1 MKWTVFNDSEKKF
14 SIVLFIRNEDL
25 EMQRTDLEELGALAN
40 VRLVVQPCPF
50 EAIEFLY
57 RVAHQ
62 LYGHKVSMDKDIFW
76 HALVMKKDVDAKTLS
91 KVSDHHYQYLCGI
104 LEQDPKK
111 VEREGKVLQSL
122 TGQSK

>member
-1 MKWTVFNDSEKKF
+1 MKWEIFKDPDRTF
-14 SIVLFIRNEDL
+14 SVVLFIRSEDL
-25 EMQRTDLEELGALAN
+25 ERERVDLEELGNLAN

-62 LYGHKVSMDKDIFW
+62 LFGHKVSMDKDLFW
-76 HALVMKKDVDAKTLS
+76 HALVFKKGTDAKRLQ

-104 LEQDPKK
+104 LEQDARK

-122 TGQSK
+122 ADSMK

>member
-1 MKWTVFNDSEKKF
+1 MRWDVFKDPNRQF
-14 SIVLFIRNEDL
+14 SVVLFIRSEDL
-25 EMQRTDLEELGALAN
+25 ELERKDLEELGSRPN
-40 VRLVVQPCPF
+40 VRLVVQPSPF

-62 LYGHKVSMDKDIFW
+62 IFGHKVSMDKDLFW
-76 HALVMKKDVDAKTLS
+76 HALVFKKDADAEKLEQ
-91 KVSDHHYQYLCGI
+91 VSAHHYQYLCGI

-122 TGQSK
+122 ADALK